1 MRCMTTT
8 VMILGAGFGG
18 LELASTLSERL
29 AGEVDV
35 TLFDQHDAFVFGFS
49 KLEVLFGH
57 QNAEQVRIPYREI
70 RTPGVEFRQERV
82 LAIDPGTRHVVTD
95 AAVYDPDIVVV
106 ALGADYDIA
115 ATHGFAEGGFE
126 YYTVAGAERLR
137 DELAAFR
144 GGRVMLAVLSIP
156 FKCPPAPYEA
166 ILLLHDRLVAR
177 GILEGSNLHM
187 VSPQP
192 SPIPV
197 SPQASA
203 ALERAMAERG
213 IAYTKRHRIH
223 GIDPDARVA
232 QFKDHDEPYDL
243 FIGIPTHKVPDVLV
257 EAGLTQDGWVAVDP
271 LTLQTPYAG
280 VYAIGDC
287 AETGIP
293 KAGTFAESAAHVVA
307 DGIVRSIRGA
317 GGLASGG
324 TGLCYLEFG
333 HGDVGRVDVD
343 FHADGGPTA
352 PLLGPSPAYA
362 AEKAEFGAVRRA
374 RWFGA

>member
-1 MRCMTTT
+1 MATT

-35 TLFDQHDAFVFGFS
+35 TLIDQHDAFVFGFS

-57 QNAEQVRIPYREI
+57 QDAEQVRIPYREI

-95 AAVYDPDIVVV
+95 AAAYDPDILVV
-106 ALGADYDIA
+106 ALGADYDIS
-115 ATHGFAEGGFE
+115 ATPGFADGGFE
-126 YYTVAGAERLR
+126 FYTVAGAERLR

-166 ILLLHDRLVAR
+166 ILLLHDQLVAR
-177 GILEGSNLHM
+177 GIREDSSLHI

-192 SPIPV
+192 APIPV
-197 SPQASA
+197 SPRASA
-203 ALERAMAERG
+203 VLERVMAKRG
-213 IAYTKRHRIH
+213 IAYTKRHRVY
-223 GIDPDARVA
+223 GINPETRVA

-257 EAGLTQDGWVAVDP
+257 KADLTKDGWVAVDP
-271 LTLQTPYAG
+271 VTLQTPYAG

-293 KAGTFAESAAHVVA
+293 KAGTFAESEAHVVA
-307 DGIVRSIRGA
+307 DGIVRGLRGA
-317 GGLASGG
+317 GELAPGG
-324 TGLCYLEFG
+324 TGLCYVEFG
-333 HGDVGRVDVD
+333 GGDVGRVEVN
-343 FHADGGPTA
+343 FHAAGGPTA
-352 PLLGPSPAYA
+352 PFVGPSPAYA
-362 AEKAEFGAVRRA
+362 AEKEEFGAVRRA
-374 RWFGA
+374 RWFGV